1 MINTLFIIDFIG
13 ISLKHLLAK
22 APIKNR
28 FIFVMVITKN
38 RCLRVG
44 LRYVSWSIYNA
55 RMSWFKFS
63 PKSRF

>member
-1 MINTLFIIDFIG
+1 MLFVIGFVG
-13 ISLKHLLAK
+13 ISYKQRSHEG
-22 APIKNR
+22 PIKNR

-38 RCLRVG
+38 RRLRVG